1 MRNARGAKP
10 KAQPLVAPAPR
21 PYVPPRVIRRAG
33 SEVAAKLPSVAAGR
47 RYYPEAR

>member
-10 KAQPLVAPAPR
+10 KAQPIVAPAPR

-33 SEVAAKLPSVAAGR
+33 SEIAAKLPSVAAGR
-47 RYYPEAR
+47 RYMPRSK

>member
-10 KAQPLVAPAPR
+10 KAQPMAIPTPR

-33 SEVAAKLPSVAAGR
+33 SEVASKLPSVAAGR
-47 RYYPEAR
+47 RYYPDAR